1 LLCYEQQNFV
11 LDEIRRRS
19 ADPTIDA
26 IVLTPHW
33 GTELS
38 AIVEQRQ
45 RDLANEAVSAG
56 ALLVIG
62 SHPHI
67 VQEWEKLQ
75 GPDKREALVIYSSGD
90 FISRELADPNRFGII
105 SIVELWKGPQPSK
118 AHIAAAAYSATQ
130 LDLTAA
136 PQLRELPAGREIPQL
151 PRGNRISL
159 GQTLPLP
166 KSCE

>member
-1 LLCYEQQNFV
+1 MLCYEQQKFV
-11 LDEIRRRS
+11 LDEIHRQS

-26 IVLTPHW
+26 VVLTPHW

-45 RDLANEAVSAG
+45 RDLANRAVNAG

-75 GPDKREALVIYSSGD
+75 GPDKHEALVIYSSGD
-90 FISRELADPNRFGII
+90 FISRELADPDRFGII
-105 SIVELWKGPQPSK
+105 SLIELWKGHGSK
-118 AHIAAAAYSATQ
+118 AHIAAAGYTATQ
-130 LDLTAA
+130 FDQTAP
-136 PQLRELPAGREIPQL
+136 PQLKELSARREILQL
-151 PRGNRISL
+151 PRGNRIPLS
-159 GQTLPLP
+159 QTLPLP
-166 KSCE
+166 KRCE